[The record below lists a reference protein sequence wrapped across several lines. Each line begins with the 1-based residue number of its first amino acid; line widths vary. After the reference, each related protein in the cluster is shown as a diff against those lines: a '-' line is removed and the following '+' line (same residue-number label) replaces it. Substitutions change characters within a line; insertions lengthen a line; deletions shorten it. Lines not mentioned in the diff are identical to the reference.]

1 MKKLFAILLLL
12 TTTVYGQDER
22 AYIKPDFKQ
31 IKENIEKK
39 RSTMYYPELF
49 DRFQK
54 ADTTMTLA
62 EKYHLYYGY
71 SFTENYN
78 PYFNSANAKEIR
90 TLINTD
96 NLTKEQM
103 ERVIALSEDELNGYP
118 FNISIMGY
126 RAYFFRA
133 LGKEKQALC
142 EEARAGMILD
152 TILSTGDGTTEDTC
166 FYVIN
171 VGNEYELINALG
183 LVYGGSQRLIE
194 GTYDYLTLGE
204 NDYNIS
210 GFYFD
215 VSRITSTFK

>member
-12 TTTVYGQDER
+12 TTALYAQDEHV
-22 AYIKPDFKQ
+22 YIKPDFKQ

-62 EKYHLYYGY
+62 ERYHLYFGY
-71 SFTENYN
+71 SFTENYK
-78 PYFNSANAKEIR
+78 PYFTSENAKEIR
-90 TLINTD
+90 RLINTD

-103 ERVIALSEDELNGYP
+103 ERVIMLSQDELNGYP
-118 FNISIMGY
+118 FNISILGY

-133 LGKEKQALC
+133 LGKEKQALQ

-152 TILSTGDGTTEDTC
+152 TILSTGDGATKDTC

-183 LVYGGSQRLIE
+183 LVYGGSQNLID

-204 NDYNIS
+204 NDYELR
-210 GFYFD
+210 GLYFD
-215 VSRITSTFK
+215 VSRIMATLK

>member
-1 MKKLFAILLLL
+1 MKKLLAILLLL
-12 TTTVYGQDER
+12 TTALYAQDEHV
-22 AYIKPDFKQ
+22 YIKPDFKQ

-62 EKYHLYYGY
+62 ERYHLYFGY
-71 SFTENYN
+71 SFTENYK
-78 PYFNSANAKEIR
+78 PYFTSENAKEIR
-90 TLINTD
+90 RLINTD

-103 ERVIALSEDELNGYP
+103 ERVIMLSQDELNGYP
-118 FNISIMGY
+118 FNISILGY

-133 LGKEKQALC
+133 LGKEKQALQ

-152 TILSTGDGTTEDTC
+152 TILSTGDGATKDTC

-183 LVYGGSQRLIE
+183 LVYGGSQNLID

-204 NDYNIS
+204 NDYELR
-210 GFYFD
+210 GLYFD
-215 VSRITSTFK
+215 VSRIMATLK

>member
-1 MKKLFAILLLL
+1 MKKLFAILLLI
-12 TTTVYGQDER
+12 TTALYAQDEHV
-22 AYIKPDFKQ
+22 YIKPDFKQ

-62 EKYHLYYGY
+62 ERYHLYFGY
-71 SFTENYN
+71 SFTENYK
-78 PYFNSANAKEIR
+78 PYFTSENAKEIR
-90 TLINTD
+90 RLINTD

-103 ERVIALSEDELNGYP
+103 ERVIMLSQDELNGYP
-118 FNISIMGY
+118 FNISILGY

-133 LGKEKQALC
+133 LGKEKQALQ

-152 TILSTGDGTTEDTC
+152 TILSTGDGATKDTC

-183 LVYGGSQRLIE
+183 LVYGGSQNLID

-204 NDYNIS
+204 NDYELR
-210 GFYFD
+210 GLYFD
-215 VSRITSTFK
+215 VSRIMATLK